1 MANENILNMEKTSE
15 INDDVKVSLWEK
27 VAYGGGDTA
36 CNISLGVINSL
47 ITLFYTDYAGISVG
61 IVGMVMLISRVFD
74 GFSDVAMGF
83 ITEKVNS
90 KWGKARPWVLWTSV
104 PYFISTV
111 ALFFVPADASET
123 FQFIYIFV
131 TYNLVTTVIY
141 TALNLPYS
149 VLGSL
154 MTRNQHERAL
164 IAMFRMGMSPF
175 GKILA
180 VTFTMPLIKYF
191 GNDQAA
197 WIKVISMWS
206 GVAFILLI
214 ICFVFCKER
223 VKIAAKKEEKVDL
236 KKGIKALF
244 QNKYWIFCLALWALI
259 NVHNAVVGMTLPYY
273 CKYIL
278 LNDGWVYSVLY
289 TTEFLIFGLG
299 SFGCSLLLKKITKR
313 DMAMYGSI
321 LAVIGQALIFLNPSD
336 FNLVWA
342 SVIIRSI
349 GVAPMFAV
357 IFGMLADTVEYGQW
371 KTHTRYEGL
380 IFSSASLGSKVG
392 PGLMSALIG
401 ALLSFA
407 GYISTTSGVAV
418 QQPESAKN
426 MIMMLYQWGP
436 IGVWVTIGIILYFY
450 KLDNIYDDIMI
461 ELKERES
468 RGIL

>member
-1 MANENILNMEKTSE
+1 MANENVLNIGDVSVQ
-15 INDDVKVSLWEK
+15 NDDVKVSLWEK

-47 ITLFYTDYAGISVG
+47 VTLFYTDYVGVSVG
-61 IVGMVMLISRVFD
+61 IVGMVMLLSRVFD

-90 KWGKARPWVLWTSV
+90 KWGKARPWILWTSV

-111 ALFFVPADASET
+111 ALFLVPSGASDIY
-123 FQFIYIFV
+123 QFIYIFV

-154 MTRNQHERAL
+154 MTRNQHERAV

-191 GNDQAA
+191 GNDQTA

-206 GVAFILLI
+206 AVAFILLI
-214 ICFVFCKER
+214 ICFLFCKER
-223 VKIAAKKEEKVDL
+223 VQVVAKKEEKIEL
-236 KKGIKALF
+236 KKGIKALL
-244 QNKYWIFCLALWALI
+244 QNKYWIFCLALWALMNI
-259 NVHNAVVGMTLPYY
+259 HNAVIGMTLPYY

-278 LNDGWVYSVLY
+278 LDDGWVYSVLY
-289 TTEFLIFGLG
+289 TTEFLIFGIG
-299 SFGCSLLLKKITKR
+299 SFSCSLLLKKMTKR
-313 DMAMYGSI
+313 DIAMYG
-321 LAVIGQALIFLNPSD
+321 AVIAVLGQLILFFNPTS
-336 FNLVWA
+336 LATVIT
-342 SVIIRSI
+342 SIIIRSI
-349 GVAPMFAV
+349 GVSTLFAV

-392 PGLMSALIG
+392 PGLMTALVG

-407 GYISTTSGVAV
+407 GYISTTSGVSV

-426 MIMMLYQWGP
+426 MILLLYQWVP
-436 IGVWVTIGIILYFY
+436 IGVWLTVGIILYFY
-450 KLDNIYDDIMI
+450 KLDLIYDDIML
-461 ELKERES
+461 ELKEREK
-468 RGIL
+468 RGVL

>member
-1 MANENILNMEKTSE
+1 MVNENVLDMENRTLES
-15 INDDVKVSLWEK
+15 DDVKVSLWEK

-36 CNISLGVINSL
+36 GNISLGVINSL

-61 IVGMVMLISRVFD
+61 IVGMVMLISRAFD

-104 PYFISTV
+104 PYFLSTI
-111 ALFFVPADASET
+111 ALFLVPAHATEMV
-123 FQFIYIFV
+123 QFLYIFV
-131 TYNLVTTVIY
+131 TYNLVTTVIF

-154 MTRNQHERAL
+154 MTRNQHERAV

-180 VTFTMPLIKYF
+180 VTFTMPLVKYF

-206 GVAFILLI
+206 AVAFILLI
-214 ICFVFCKER
+214 ICFLFCKER
-223 VKIAAKKEEKVDL
+223 VQISAKKEDKVDL

-244 QNKYWIFCLALWALI
+244 QNKYWFFCLALWALI
-259 NVHNAVVGMTLPYY
+259 NVHNAVIGMSLPYY

-278 LNDGWVYSVLY
+278 LDDGWVYSVLY

-299 SFGCSLLLKKITKR
+299 SFGCTSLLKKMTKR
-313 DMAMYGSI
+313 DMAMYGAM
-321 LAVIGQALIFLNPSD
+321 LAVLGQALIFINPTD
-336 FNLVWA
+336 FHWVWA
-342 SVIIRSI
+342 TIIIRSI

-407 GYISTTSGVAV
+407 GYISSTSGSGVE
-418 QQPESAKN
+418 QPESAKQ
-426 MIMMLYQWGP
+426 MIMGLYEWGP
-436 IGVWVTIGIILYFY
+436 IGVWIVIGVILYFY
-450 KLDNIYDDIMI
+450 RLDGIYDDIMLD
-461 ELKERES
+461 LKERDLK
-468 RGIL
+468 GVL